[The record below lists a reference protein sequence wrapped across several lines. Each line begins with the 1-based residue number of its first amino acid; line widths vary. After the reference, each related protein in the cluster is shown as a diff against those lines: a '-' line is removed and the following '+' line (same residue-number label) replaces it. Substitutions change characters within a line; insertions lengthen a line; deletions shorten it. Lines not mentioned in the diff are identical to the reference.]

1 MGNIKRALITFTKAQ
16 CSAWIASTIDFLVT
30 IFLSSFCNMWYAY
43 ATFLG
48 ALSGGIV
55 NCIINYRWV
64 FRAMGMKKKII
75 AMRYFFVWTGSIVPN
90 TLGTFFLTELSGV
103 YFIIIKALVA
113 IVVAV
118 SWNYQMQRIYVFKKR
133 YGL

>member
-1 MGNIKRALITFTKAQ
+1 
-16 CSAWIASTIDFLVT
+16 
-30 IFLSSFCNMWYAY
+30 
-43 ATFLG
+43 
-48 ALSGGIV
+48 
-55 NCIINYRWV
+55 
-64 FRAMGMKKKII
+64 MGMKKKII
-75 AMRYFFVWTGSIVPN
+75 AMRYFFVWTGSIVLN
-90 TLGTFFLTELSGV
+90 TLGTFLLTELSGV